1 MTGRILSFLF
11 LALNTLSAQDPY
23 APLELEALAKR
34 EGQRYAEQGALERGS
49 VASGFDIV
57 YHRAFWEVDPA
68 VIHIRGSVTTHF
80 RAVDPMLDHLYFD
93 LAENLEVLSVKRLGS
108 EIPWAQ
114 EPGDRLRIDLP
125 LPLSTGEVDSVTVQY
140 EGVPVKT
147 GFGSFAQAFHNGVP
161 VLWTLS
167 EPYGAKTWWPC
178 KQDLADKI
186 DSIDILVR
194 TPAAYRAASNGL
206 LRNTQSDGTSTV
218 YHWQHRYPMAAY
230 LVAFAVTDYAVYSD
244 HVPMPDG
251 DSLEVLNY
259 VYPEQLAEAQERTKD
274 IVGIM
279 GLFQELFTPYPF
291 AQEKYGH
298 AQCGFGGGMEHQ
310 TMSFMGN
317 FGFELQAHELA
328 HQWFGDQVTC
338 GSWEDIWLHEGFATY
353 LSGLCYQYI
362 QPQWWYTFRKGR
374 IDHVTSQP
382 GGSVWVNDTTSVG
395 RIFNGR
401 LSYAKGAMVLHML
414 RWVMGDEA
422 FFQGIR
428 DYLQDTTLVY
438 GFARTHDLKA
448 HLQAQGN
455 WGLDSFFADWIYG
468 EGYPSYQVAWKSVP
482 GGIRVRLDQTTS
494 HPSVAFFALP
504 VPLVVHGAGQSE
516 TLRLEHAFSGQEFEV
531 PLPFIPDSVTF
542 DPDLWLISAKNT
554 VSLLTAT
561 DEPELER
568 TLRVQPNPAHAAMRL
583 DLPYATGWTIR
594 ILDALGRTV
603 ANLEVNGTSLT
614 WDCSGLPE
622 GHYRIVASDGTSWLQ
637 TALVRK

>member
-1 MTGRILSFLF
+1 MTGRSLILPLT
-11 LALNTLSAQDPY
+11 LCLTAALAQDPV
-23 APLELEALAKR
+23 APLELDALAQR
-34 EGQRYAEQGALERGS
+34 EGQRFTSLRTLESGS
-49 VASGFDIV
+49 ASGGFNIL

-68 VIHIRGSVTTHF
+68 VIHIRGEVTTHF
-80 RAVDPMLDHLYFD
+80 RVEEPGLDHLYFD
-93 LAENLEVLSVKRLGS
+93 LAGNLEVLSVKRLGN

-206 LRNTQSDGTSTV
+206 LRDTQSDGTSTV
-218 YHWQHRYPMAAY
+218 YHWQHRYPIAAY

-279 GLFQELFTPYPF
+279 GLFKDLFTPYPF

-353 LSGLCYQYI
+353 MSGLCYQYI

-428 DYLQDTTLVY
+428 DYLQDTGLVY
-438 GFARTHDLKA
+438 GFARTDDLRA

-455 WGLDSFFADWIYG
+455 WDLESFFADWIYG
-468 EGYPSYQVAWKSVP
+468 EGYPSYQVAWKAVP
-482 GGIRVRLDQTTS
+482 GGIRLRLDQTTS
-494 HPSVAFFALP
+494 HPSVPFFALP
-504 VPLVVHGAGQSE
+504 VPLAVHGAGHSE

-531 PLPFIPDSVTF
+531 PLPFVPDSVTF
-542 DPDLWLISAKNT
+542 DPELWLISAKNM
-554 VSLLTAT
+554 VSPLTAT
-561 DEPELER
+561 QEPSPKR
-568 TLRVQPNPAHAAMRL
+568 TLTVQPNPAIGTVRVEF
-583 DLPYATGWTIR
+583 PYAAAWAVR
-594 ILDALGRTV
+594 ILDALGRIV
-603 ANLEVNGTSLT
+603 SQLEHQGDLLPLDV
-614 WDCSGLPE
+614 SGMTP
-622 GHYRIVASDGTSWLQ
+622 GHYRVVATDGASWFQ
-637 TALVRK
+637 TALVR